1 MQISI
6 NWLNQLVNSEKIN
19 INTLSDKLTLAGF
32 EVEDILNLNIFDK
45 DDTVFDIASTAN
57 RADTLNML
65 GFRTEISALLDGIQ
79 ENINTTLNES
89 IQLEKI
95 NYINSG
101 TEFNTTNSF
110 ESCTNLIGTKISNI
124 QVGDSPIWLKRRLL
138 GSGMEPQNNILD
150 IATYVM
156 LEWGQPFHIY
166 DSNKLEKLTNNAN
179 LNLSVR
185 NARTDEQFVDI
196 NNLKYNL
203 SQTNLVVCVDDTP
216 ISLAGIIG
224 SKDTEV
230 DNKTTSIFIEGAIFD
245 SKKVRQSSRAI
256 GLRNESSSRFEK
268 TLNSELLPI
277 SYKRL
282 IKLIKVICLDPSVKV
297 SADKYT
303 IYRFA
308 SLSTD
313 LKQITLA
320 HSCVNQILGPTKNGG
335 SEFLTSSEIENCF
348 RKLKFNFS
356 QKQSVEGTWSVDI
369 PSYRINDLF
378 DPIDLI
384 EEIGRIYGF
393 NNFLSILP
401 NPSKIGLI
409 SGKEIFKRKLRQ
421 SLINLGLKEVVQY
434 SLTDLSDSKNQVE
447 IINPLLKDYSSLR
460 ISLIPSL
467 IKSYTT
473 NIKATGTSLQG
484 FEIGRVFKK
493 TNNQLKE
500 FEYISGIF
508 SKELYRNNWQ
518 LNINDKEFN
527 WFDAKGLLQEVF
539 EKLDLAI
546 EWQLP
551 ETEIENDLFQLNRT
565 SELYLNGEK
574 VGVFSQLHPRVAL
587 KNEIL
592 LDTFLFE
599 LDLNCLSSKQNKD
612 VVFANYF
619 DYPTI
624 VKDIAFSVPVTTTF
638 MSIKETI
645 KKSSGD
651 LLDSI
656 SLIDEYKGKQVDE
669 GSKSLTIKLIF
680 KSSQRTLTNTEI
692 DQLVLN
698 INQQLNEDLAAV
710 LR

>member
-1 MQISI
+1 
-6 NWLNQLVNSEKIN
+6 
-19 INTLSDKLTLAGF
+19 
-32 EVEDILNLNIFDK
+32 
-45 DDTVFDIASTAN
+45 
-57 RADTLNML
+57 
-65 GFRTEISALLDGIQ
+65 
-79 ENINTTLNES
+79 
-89 IQLEKI
+89 
-95 NYINSG
+95 
-101 TEFNTTNSF
+101 
-110 ESCTNLIGTKISNI
+110 
-124 QVGDSPIWLKRRLL
+124 
-138 GSGMEPQNNILD
+138 
-150 IATYVM
+150 
-156 LEWGQPFHIY
+156 
-166 DSNKLEKLTNNAN
+166 
-179 LNLSVR
+179 
-185 NARTDEQFVDI
+185 
-196 NNLKYNL
+196 
-203 SQTNLVVCVDDTP
+203 
-216 ISLAGIIG
+216 
-224 SKDTEV
+224 
-230 DNKTTSIFIEGAIFD
+230 
-245 SKKVRQSSRAI
+245 
-256 GLRNESSSRFEK
+256 
-268 TLNSELLPI
+268 
-277 SYKRL
+277 
-282 IKLIKVICLDPSVKV
+282 
-297 SADKYT
+297 
-303 IYRFA
+303 
-308 SLSTD
+308 
-313 LKQITLA
+313 
-320 HSCVNQILGPTKNGG
+320 
-335 SEFLTSSEIENCF
+335 
-348 RKLKFNFS
+348 
-356 QKQSVEGTWSVDI
+356 
-369 PSYRINDLF
+369 
-378 DPIDLI
+378 
-384 EEIGRIYGF
+384 
-393 NNFLSILP
+393 
-401 NPSKIGLI
+401 
-409 SGKEIFKRKLRQ
+409 
-421 SLINLGLKEVVQY
+421 
-434 SLTDLSDSKNQVE
+434 
-447 IINPLLKDYSSLR
+447 
-460 ISLIPSL
+460 
-467 IKSYTT
+467 
-473 NIKATGTSLQG
+473 
-484 FEIGRVFKK
+484 VFKK